1 MANKGCK
8 EVFDSDEYKMLK
20 TDRYIILDENNT
32 ELLSKTSSSKSGKDF
47 IEDTV
52 KINLSVLKSKF
63 ENLNITY
70 EEIFDFY
77 KKVSSKQNFYKNV
90 IMTYNVKQINLESQ
104 KDNYSKRINNIVTKH
119 KNINYLM
126 KTNSKVEN
134 IMKKFLNLSHKTQIE
149 KSYNFDYLQSQNIKD
164 FYKKCERLINTIKTS
179 FEFFC
184 SMYISIYNSFED
196 VKEDL
201 IEVKSL
207 PLLISKI
214 KAYFKKIAFSEQT
227 NKSSYIESLFMEFNQ
242 KENIEI
248 KKFLTRPDLLKAN
261 IGDSIKIDNINKIS
275 YFVQLYVIFLFN

>member
-32 ELLSKTSSSKSGKDF
+32 ELMSKTSSSKSGKDF
-47 IEDTV
+47 MEDTV

-104 KDNYSKRINNIVTKH
+104 KDNYSKRINDIVTKH

-134 IMKKFLNLSHKTQIE
+134 IMKKFLNLSHKTEIE
-149 KSYNFDYLQSQNIKD
+149 K
-164 FYKKCERLINTIKTS
+164 
-179 FEFFC
+179 
-184 SMYISIYNSFED
+184 
-196 VKEDL
+196 
-201 IEVKSL
+201 
-207 PLLISKI
+207 
-214 KAYFKKIAFSEQT
+214 
-227 NKSSYIESLFMEFNQ
+227 
-242 KENIEI
+242 
-248 KKFLTRPDLLKAN
+248 
-261 IGDSIKIDNINKIS
+261 
-275 YFVQLYVIFLFN
+275 